1 MTAPAAPRYG
11 EIYDRGYQHYTGTR
25 LGRRHAIWALSRYS
39 MSRALGLKKS
49 WTAKII
55 PILLYIALLIPV
67 VVAIGVQAFFA
78 AVFPVNNFLDYPAYF
93 GGVFL
98 IEGVFVATIAPE
110 MLCPDR
116 QERVLPLYFSRA
128 ITRPDYVFG
137 KLLAAGVLTLTVS
150 LVPAALLWIG
160 RQFLA
165 PSPLA
170 AMRNHLDDLG
180 RIAVAGVLIAFY
192 LGAIGL
198 AISSFTGRKSIA
210 VGIIIIGFLMAEAI
224 SGALTFAFENNERAR
239 AWLGFL
245 SPTRTTA
252 ALVGAL
258 WNVDAGGID
267 APLPAI
273 VGVMLAVIAICVG
286 IMYGRYV
293 PND

>member
-1 MTAPAAPRYG
+1 MTASAAPRYG
-11 EIYDRGYQHYTGTR
+11 EIYDRGYQHYAGPR
-25 LGRRHAIWALSRYS
+25 LGRRHAIWALARYS
-39 MSRALGLKKS
+39 MGRALGIKKS

-55 PILLYIALLIPV
+55 PILLYVAVLIPV
-67 VVAIGVQAFFA
+67 VVAIGIRAFFSA
-78 AVFPVNNFLDYPAYF
+78 LLPGANVLDYPEYF

-116 QERVLPLYFSRA
+116 QEHVLPLYFSRA
-128 ITRPDYVFG
+128 ITRPDYVLG
-137 KLLAAGVLTLTVS
+137 KLLAAGMLTLTVS
-150 LVPAALLWIG
+150 LVPAALMWIG
-160 RQFLA
+160 RQLLA
-165 PSPLA
+165 PAPLT
-170 AMRNHLDDLG
+170 AMRDHLDDLS

-198 AISSFTGRKSIA
+198 MISSFTGRKSIA

-224 SGALTFAFENNERAR
+224 SGALTFALEDNDRAR

-258 WNVDAGGID
+258 WNVDTGGID

-273 VGVMLAVIAICVG
+273 VGVMLAVIVICVG
-286 IMYGRYV
+286 IMYWRYV
-293 PND
+293 PDD

>member
-1 MTAPAAPRYG
+1 
-11 EIYDRGYQHYTGTR
+11 
-25 LGRRHAIWALSRYS
+25 
-39 MSRALGLKKS
+39 
-49 WTAKII
+49 
-55 PILLYIALLIPV
+55 
-67 VVAIGVQAFFA
+67 
-78 AVFPVNNFLDYPAYF
+78 
-93 GGVFL
+93 
-98 IEGVFVATIAPE
+98 
-110 MLCPDR
+110 
-116 QERVLPLYFSRA
+116 
-128 ITRPDYVFG
+128 
-137 KLLAAGVLTLTVS
+137 LLAAGFLTLTVS

>member
-11 EIYDRGYQHYTGTR
+11 EIYDRGYQHYAGPR
-25 LGRRHAIWALSRYS
+25 LGRRHAIWALARYS
-39 MSRALGLKKS
+39 MSRALGFKKP

-55 PILLYIALLIPV
+55 PILLYVAVLVPV
-67 VVAIGVQAFFA
+67 AVAIGIRAFFS
-78 AVFPVNNFLDYPAYF
+78 AVLPGANPLDYPEYF

-128 ITRPDYVFG
+128 ITRSDYVLG
-137 KLLAAGVLTLTVS
+137 KLLAAGMLTLTVS
-150 LVPAALLWIG
+150 LAPATLMWIG
-160 RQFLA
+160 RQLLE
-165 PSPLA
+165 PSPLT
-170 AMRNHLDDLG
+170 AMRDNLDDLG
-180 RIAVAGVLIAFY
+180 RIVVAGVLIAFY

-198 AISSFTGRKSIA
+198 MISSFTGRKSIA
-210 VGIIIIGFLMAEAI
+210 VGIIILGFLIAEAI
-224 SGALTFAFENNERAR
+224 SGALTFAFEDNERAR

-273 VGVMLAVIAICVG
+273 VGVMLAVIVICVG
-286 IMYGRYV
+286 IMYWRYV
-293 PND
+293 PDA